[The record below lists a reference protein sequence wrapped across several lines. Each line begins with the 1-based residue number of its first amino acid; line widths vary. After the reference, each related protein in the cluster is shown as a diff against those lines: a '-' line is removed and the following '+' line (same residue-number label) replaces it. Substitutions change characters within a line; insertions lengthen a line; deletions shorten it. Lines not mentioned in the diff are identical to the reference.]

1 MANENLKKSKRA
13 ENVVAIDPFAE
24 RVLKAQEAQQT
35 QENKTEDA
43 SMPRNGVLEMILKSL
58 KEADNNRV
66 QRMSF
71 DLDPQANYAGFASL
85 YRSKTGLTPDHI
97 IKRVTGPQGDE
108 LVCQILQARS
118 NMLASFGRPRTSRFA
133 IGFEF
138 EEMNN
143 SKIPDDKEEFK
154 KLQDRIETTKQILW
168 NCGVGTLADEHST
181 TNLSQFLK
189 MITRDGLAYGRF
201 AVEFIWK
208 VDPKD
213 NEEKIYAFRAV
224 DAGTIYRIL
233 PQKESDQSVRAQAI
247 LLLQRLRNQ
256 KFDAEKYK
264 KDEYK
269 WVQVIEARPV
279 QAFTEKELVVYNL
292 YPVTNVEYNNYPL
305 TPIDQA
311 LNAITTHINITLH
324 NRLYFQNG
332 RAARGMLVFKSDT
345 IDEGTIQKIRL
356 QFHQSINS
364 VQNSWRMPVFAVG
377 SDDEVKWE
385 SIDISGR
392 DAEFQ
397 YLMDNNA
404 RVILSAFQ
412 MSPEELPG
420 YAHLARGTNTQALA
434 ESDNEWKMTAARDV
448 GLRPLMYDIQDFM
461 NSEILAKF
469 DPALGKSHQ
478 LILAGLEHD
487 SPEKESTR
495 LAQDMPI
502 HMTMNEI
509 LEKVEKD
516 KLPAELGGD
525 FLLNPQFKQL
535 VIDPYLTV
543 GEILENFFGR
553 KGAASDPRY
562 NYVRDPFWLQNQQL
576 LLQKAQMALQT
587 SMQSMQMMSG
597 GGEEGGGGQ
606 GGGGS
611 SGGGGAPSGGGDQGG
626 GQGGGDQ
633 GGGQQQQQEPPPAEE
648 SAPSNA
654 SPEEKESKSKENTEK
669 REKWIAQNYM
679 LLNKTI
685 AKNQTDISK
694 MLLKRHKEL
703 VDRQMAAFKKES
715 KKAVDKIAA
724 TLSENP
730 SKP

>member
-1 MANENLKKSKRA
+1 MADESKVRRTA
-13 ENVVAIDPFAE
+13 VVAIDPFAQ
-24 RVLKAQEAQQT
+24 RVLDEAAK
-35 QENKTEDA
+35 KTAKEDKKSEA
-43 SMPRNGVLEMILKSL
+43 ELPENGVLGMILKSL
-58 KEADNNRV
+58 RELDNSRV
-66 QRMSF
+66 QRMAF
-71 DLDPQANYAGFASL
+71 TIDPQANYAGFASL
-85 YRSKTGLTPDHI
+85 YRAKSGLTPDHI

-143 SKIPDDKEEFK
+143 AKIPDDKEQFK
-154 KLQDRIETTKQILW
+154 ALQDRIESVKQVLW
-168 NCGVGTLADEHST
+168 NCGLGTLADEHST
-181 TNLSQFLK
+181 TNMSNFLK

-201 AVEFIWK
+201 AVEFVWK
-208 VDPKD
+208 LDPKSG
-213 NEEKIYAFRAV
+213 EEKIYAFRAV

-233 PQKESDQSVRAQAI
+233 PQKETDQSVRRNAV
-247 LLLQRLRNQ
+247 LMLQRLQNQ
-256 KFDAEKYK
+256 RFDAEKYK

-269 WVQVIEARPV
+269 WVQVIEARPI

-292 YPVTNVEYNNYPL
+292 YPVTNVEYNGYPL

-332 RAARGMLVFKSDT
+332 RASRGMLVFQSDT
-345 IDEGTIQKIRL
+345 IDEGTLQKIRL

-377 SDDEVKWE
+377 AEDKVTWQA
-385 SIDISGR
+385 IDVSGR

-434 ESDNEWKMTAARDV
+434 EADNEWKLTAARDV
-448 GLRPLMYDIQDFM
+448 GLRPLMYDIQDFL
-461 NSEILAKF
+461 NAEILAKF
-469 DPALGKSHQ
+469 DPELAKSHQ

-495 LAQDMPI
+495 LQQDMPI

-516 KLPAELGGD
+516 KIPVEMGGD
-525 FLLNPQFKQL
+525 VLLNSQWKQL
-535 VIDPYLTV
+535 VVDPYLTV
-543 GEILENFFGR
+543 GVILENFFKI
-553 KGAASDPRY
+553 KGAAADPRW
-562 NYVRDPFWLQNQQL
+562 NYVRDPFWMQNQQI
-576 LLQKAQMALQT
+576 LLQKAQLALQT
-587 SMQSMQMMSG
+587 SMSMMQGMSG
-597 GGEEGGGGQ
+597 GQDGDSGGGGS
-606 GGGGS
+606 GGGS
-611 SGGGGAPSGGGDQGG
+611 SGGGAPSDSGGGEESSSPSG
-626 GQGGGDQ
+626 
-633 GGGQQQQQEPPPAEE
+633 EPPPQQE
-648 SAPSNA
+648 SAPAGA
-654 SPEEKESKSKENTEK
+654 SKEEKEKVDSENTEK
-669 REKWIAQNYM
+669 MEKWLAQNYM
-679 LLNKTI
+679 VLDKAI
-685 AKNQTDISK
+685 KSNQNSISK
-694 MLLKRHKEL
+694 QILRRHQEL
-703 VDRQMAAFKKES
+703 VANQMKRFKEDS
-715 KKAVDKIAA
+715 KKAISNIAS
-724 TLSENP
+724 TLGAD
-730 SKP
+730 SKKP